1 MKNVKRNVSILIC
14 LNIILGYL
22 IFNSINSEIKF
33 QKIAKERI
41 SENIQ
46 KLKDLRQVQIAY
58 KKVHNK
64 YADNFDTLFYF
75 LNHDSIPIIKAIGE
89 TPDSLTE
96 SEALQL
102 NIISR
107 DTGYVLAKET
117 VFDRNYINTRNPDFP
132 LDISNLKK
140 VPYSNKDYKINSGV
154 VEKGKVLVH
163 VFEIS
168 TNYRTL
174 FTGLDAKNKKYGL
187 DNLLKVG
194 SMEEASLNGNWG
206 E

>member
-14 LNIILGYL
+14 INIILGYL
-22 IFNSINSEIKF
+22 IFNSINSEIEF
-33 QKIAKERI
+33 QKVAKERI
-41 SENIQ
+41 NENIQ

-58 KKVHNK
+58 KKVYNK

-75 LNHDSIPIIKAIGE
+75 LNNDSIPIIKAIGE

-117 VFDRNYINTRNPDFP
+117 VFDKNYINTRNPDLP

-140 VPYSNKDYKINSGV
+140 VPYSIKDYKFNDDSSIVSI
-154 VEKGKVLVH
+154 KSPKT
-163 VFEIS
+163 I
-168 TNYRTL
+168 
-174 FTGLDAKNKKYGL
+174 
-187 DNLLKVG
+187 
-194 SMEEASLNGNWG
+194 
-206 E
+206 

>member
-14 LNIILGYL
+14 INIILGYL
-22 IFNSINSEIKF
+22 IFNSINSEIEF
-33 QKIAKERI
+33 QKVAKERI
-41 SENIQ
+41 NENIQ

-58 KKVHNK
+58 KKVYNK
-64 YADNFDTLFYF
+64 YADNFDSLFYF
-75 LNHDSIPIIKAIGE
+75 LNNDSIPIIKAIGE

-107 DTGYVLAKET
+107 DTGYVLAKKN
-117 VFDRNYINTRNPDFP
+117 VFDKNYINTRNPDFP

-174 FTGLDAKNKKYGL
+174 FTGLDAENKKYGL
-187 DNLLKVG
+187 DNFLKVG

>member
-1 MKNVKRNVSILIC
+1 MKNVKRNVGILISI
-14 LNIILGYL
+14 NIILGYL
-22 IFNSINSEIKF
+22 IFNSINSEIEF

-41 SENIQ
+41 NENIQ

-58 KKVHNK
+58 KKVYNK

-75 LNHDSIPIIKAIGE
+75 LHNDSIPIIKAIGE
-89 TPDSLTE
+89 TPDSLTD

-117 VFDRNYINTRNPDFP
+117 VFDKNYTNTRNPNFP
-132 LDISNLKK
+132 LDISKLKK
-140 VPYSNKDYKINSGV
+140 VPYSDEDYKINSGV
-154 VEKGKVLVH
+154 IEKGKVLVH

-174 FTGLDAKNKKYGL
+174 FTGLDAENKKYSL
-187 DNLLKVG
+187 DVKLYSHNMLK
-194 SMEEASLNGNWG
+194 AA
-206 E
+206 